1 MLSLNVDEETK
12 ESEKKVSDN
21 SKEVVTVNGV
31 KDPDGIQTEL
41 PVDKE
46 VELSSHDAKLSDV
59 NASDVRLGSE
69 EDPSNDSKPDCHFGS
84 RVTARNGSEATKDF
98 PLGII
103 SHLNSRSIALDL
115 KRISLLFDME

>member
-1 MLSLNVDEETK
+1 MEKLNGLILAKEKESMEDEETK

-84 RVTARNGSEATKDF
+84 RVTARNGS
-98 PLGII
+98 G
-103 SHLNSRSIALDL
+103 RC
-115 KRISLLFDME
+115 